1 MIETCE
7 RQLALALAPDDHAAF
22 VRWAYGL
29 FGFVPTADDCE
40 RSLFATPYPGCY
52 GHAGYVLTIDGSPPR
67 ATILI
72 EPASGRMVAL
82 AGDRIVRGSAEVGVS
97 NAASQRY
104 RDSVRWLERLG
115 LAIPE
120 RGA

>member
-1 MIETCE
+1 MNNPCE
-7 RQLALALAPDDHAAF
+7 QSSEPLLASDERTAF

-40 RSLFATPYPGCY
+40 RSLFATQYPGCY
-52 GHAGYVLTIDGSPPR
+52 GLGGHVLTIEGSPPR

-72 EPASGRMVAL
+72 EPASGQMVAIKN
-82 AGDRIVRGSAEVGVS
+82 DRILHGSDRDGAS
-97 NAASQRY
+97 RAARLRY
-104 RDSVRWLERLG
+104 RDALVWLERLG

-120 RGA
+120 RGL